1 MGLSERFLQ
10 VERGYAISC
19 LRGDVDFFPYT
30 LIPMQGQIRGLRAE
44 GSRALDQWIF
54 RANANVRFVQKK
66 KKLEPKSEADSLLH
80 GARIP

>member
-1 MGLSERFLQ
+1 
-10 VERGYAISC
+10 
-19 LRGDVDFFPYT
+19 
-30 LIPMQGQIRGLRAE
+30 MQGQIRGLRAE